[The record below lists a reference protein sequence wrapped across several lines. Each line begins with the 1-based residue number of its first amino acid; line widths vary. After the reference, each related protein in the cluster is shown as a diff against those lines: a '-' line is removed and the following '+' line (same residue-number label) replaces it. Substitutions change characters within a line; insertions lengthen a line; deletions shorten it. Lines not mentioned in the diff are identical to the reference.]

1 MVASKFHINIGSE
14 KCCIFVNISMLLL
27 KELDKK
33 PLLYYSVEEALE
45 CAKIDC
51 YGIGIIAFSQL
62 LNLFAEKTPEHRH
75 LVAHEFLRKRP
86 SKEMFEETVAAFK
99 SAASEQNAR
108 ECRRRNDIPAYQQL
122 LVKKWKELVKKLHGL
137 R

>member
-1 MVASKFHINIGSE
+1 MVASDYYINVGSE
-14 KCCIFVNISMLLL
+14 KCCQFVNMSERLL
-27 KELDKK
+27 KELDEK

-45 CAKIDC
+45 CAKIGY

-62 LNLFAEKTPEHRH
+62 LKLFGEKTPEYRH
-75 LVAHEFLRKRP
+75 LVAHEFLRQRP

-99 SAASEQNAR
+99 NTASKQSDR
-108 ECRRRNDIPAYQQL
+108 ECRRQNDIPAYQQL
-122 LVKKWKELVKKLHGL
+122 LSKKWKVLIKKLHGL